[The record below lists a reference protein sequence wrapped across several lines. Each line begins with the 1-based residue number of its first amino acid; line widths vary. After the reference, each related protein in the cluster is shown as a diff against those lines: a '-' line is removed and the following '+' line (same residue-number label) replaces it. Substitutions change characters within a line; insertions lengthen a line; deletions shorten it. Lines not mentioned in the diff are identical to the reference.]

1 MFIVIKMGFFD
12 KKVGDMTIIEF
23 VLYLFLI
30 KHLLILLFCSAI
42 ATMFGEQQRKKKK
55 AKSRS

>member
-30 KHLLILLFCSAI
+30 NLIVFLIGVLLQKLL
-42 ATMFGEQQRKKKK
+42 K
-55 AKSRS
+55 

>member
-1 MFIVIKMGFFD
+1 MGFFD

-30 KHLLILLFCSAI
+30 NLIVFLIGMGLQKLL
-42 ATMFGEQQRKKKK
+42 K
-55 AKSRS
+55 

>member
-1 MFIVIKMGFFD
+1 MEFFD

-30 KHLLILLFCSAI
+30 NLIVFLIGVMLQKLI
-42 ATMFGEQQRKKKK
+42 K
-55 AKSRS
+55 

>member
-1 MFIVIKMGFFD
+1 MGFFD

-30 KHLLILLFCSAI
+30 NIIVFLIGMVLNKLL
-42 ATMFGEQQRKKKK
+42 K
-55 AKSRS
+55 

>member
-1 MFIVIKMGFFD
+1 MGFFD

-30 KHLLILLFCSAI
+30 NLIVFLIGVLLQKLL
-42 ATMFGEQQRKKKK
+42 K
-55 AKSRS
+55 

>member
-1 MFIVIKMGFFD
+1 MGFFD

-30 KHLLILLFCSAI
+30 NLIVILIGVVLQKLL
-42 ATMFGEQQRKKKK
+42 K
-55 AKSRS
+55 

>member
-1 MFIVIKMGFFD
+1 MGFFD

-30 KHLLILLFCSAI
+30 NLIVVLIGMGLQKLL
-42 ATMFGEQQRKKKK
+42 K
-55 AKSRS
+55 

>member
-1 MFIVIKMGFFD
+1 MGFFD

-30 KHLLILLFCSAI
+30 NLIVFVIGVLLQKLL
-42 ATMFGEQQRKKKK
+42 K
-55 AKSRS
+55 